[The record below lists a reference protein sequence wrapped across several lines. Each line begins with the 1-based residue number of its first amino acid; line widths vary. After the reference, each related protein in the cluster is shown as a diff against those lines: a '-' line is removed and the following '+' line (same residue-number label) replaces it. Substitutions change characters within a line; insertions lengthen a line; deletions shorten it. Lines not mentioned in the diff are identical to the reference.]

1 MQSAFLVTGCLG
13 EEGGGIATLDLN
25 GFDTVTWRFL
35 KHDQGAYLQIHYLR
49 AYVHPS
55 EQGSIE
61 LWDSRKGIAKY
72 QLLSTGFRAAVQS
85 SRSWPSSTIS

>member
-35 KHDQGAYLQIHYLR
+35 KHDQGAYPSDSLSQGLR
-49 AYVHPS
+49 TP
-55 EQGSIE
+55 I
-61 LWDSRKGIAKY
+61 
-72 QLLSTGFRAAVQS
+72 
-85 SRSWPSSTIS
+85 